1 MEDKEQSMAKRL
13 EEDQSLIESLKE
25 ELAKSLENQSM
36 SRDGEKEENAKVI
49 NELTEKLKILEN
61 NVKHKEELV
70 KFLFNIFSYF
80 LAQNNKEL
88 IRKRESNNATKT

>member
-1 MEDKEQSMAKRL
+1 LEDKEQSMAKRL

-70 KFLFNIFSYF
+70 KFIFNIFSYF
-80 LAQNNKEL
+80 FSTKQQRAHSKK
-88 IRKRESNNATKT
+88 RKQ